1 MTYPTSTTDITI
13 MKTDK
18 LGRIHATP
26 EQREAWLDAFEQSG
40 MSGAAFAKLHGIKYT
55 TFAHW
60 RQKRKHGR
68 RPDVAEPTPF
78 FEEVQVHA
86 GPPEPA
92 ALKITLPGGA
102 SVQMNR
108 AEQFP
113 MVAAL
118 LKYLEHS
125 C

>member
-1 MTYPTSTTDITI
+1 MTTTTSTNELTI

-18 LGRIHATP
+18 RGRVLTTP
-26 EQREAWLDAFEQSG
+26 QQREAWLDAFEQSG
-40 MSGAAFAKLHGIKYT
+40 MSGAAFAKLHGLRYT
-55 TFAHW
+55 TFANW
-60 RQKRKHGR
+60 RNKRR
-68 RPDVAEPTPF
+68 LQNRCNDTSSAF
-78 FEEVQVHA
+78 FEEIDIHSSQTQSS
-86 GPPEPA
+86 G
-92 ALKITLPGGA
+92 LKVSLPGGA
-102 SVQMNR
+102 CVEVDR